1 MGFEMEDQMKQIFCA
16 SMVALLLLWAW
27 PTLAELDFSD
37 MTLEE
42 LYEARDALDRRI
54 DELEGQQGVR
64 SYEIGVDMPAGD
76 YVLIEKGNAMFASL
90 AIQSPGASAAQ
101 HMSKLVSGQ
110 AVVRLEKGSKIT
122 ISGLTAWPLGSEPDR
137 NGEDGTIGE
146 GGYLVGVQLPAG
158 DYVAQPQDL
167 APLSSYSVYTGILG
181 TDAQLTQFQLL
192 HEATPLTLKDGD
204 YVELSGCSIIPEEQ

>member
-64 SYEIGVDMPAGD
+64 SI
-76 YVLIEKGNAMFASL
+76 
-90 AIQSPGASAAQ
+90 
-101 HMSKLVSGQ
+101 
-110 AVVRLEKGSKIT
+110 
-122 ISGLTAWPLGSEPDR
+122 
-137 NGEDGTIGE
+137 
-146 GGYLVGVQLPAG
+146 
-158 DYVAQPQDL
+158 
-167 APLSSYSVYTGILG
+167 
-181 TDAQLTQFQLL
+181 
-192 HEATPLTLKDGD
+192 
-204 YVELSGCSIIPEEQ
+204 